1 MTEEEVRKEIEK
13 RSKELDKEIN
23 RGLLKDVLIWGSL
36 GIISA
41 IIFWEIV

>member
-1 MTEEEVRKEIEK
+1 MTEEELRKKLEEDSRKLK
-13 RSKELDKEIN
+13 REIN